1 MLLHPLELTLCLTHN
16 CNLRCR
22 YCYAG
27 RKHAACMSWETARAA
42 MDLCVAEA
50 KSLELPLDVS
60 FFGGEPL
67 LEWEL
72 LQRCHAYMEERRGEM
87 CMPPRYGI
95 TTNCTLLTPEKLA
108 WMAERDFL
116 VGVSVDGSP
125 AMHDINRRFAD
136 GTGSHAALQPALQEI
151 RKYPSLR
158 SKAVCVVNAANCH
171 LLAEG
176 VAWLH
181 EHYDHGF
188 GLNLDYWHEWTD
200 EQFDVLCAQLER
212 VKEMVLESYRGGVR
226 PVKLEN
232 FEDKIRT
239 HLNGDTCAQCRIGE
253 REIAVSA
260 EGNFFPCSRL
270 VGEGNS
276 DFFNF
281 GNVREGINRARQN
294 YLIATRGNSTP
305 ECKLCALRSR
315 CMNGCGCSNYAA
327 SGHIDRVSPFLCS
340 AERAFIRL
348 ADELAET
355 LYAEKNALFMREF
368 YGGEN

>member
-1 MLLHPLELTLCLTHN
+1 
-16 CNLRCR
+16 
-22 YCYAG
+22 
-27 RKHAACMSWETARAA
+27 MSWETARAA

-50 KSLELPLDVS
+50 KRLELPLDVS

-72 LQRCHAYMEERRGEM
+72 LQRCHAYMEERRDEM

-95 TTNCTLLTPEKLA
+95 TTNCTLLSPEKLA

-151 RKYPSLR
+151 RKYPNLR
-158 SKAVCVVNAANCH
+158 TKAVCVVNAANCH

-200 EQFDVLCAQLER
+200 EQFSVLCMQLELVR
-212 VKEMVLESYRGGVR
+212 DMVLASYRSGH

-239 HLNGDTCAQCRIGE
+239 HLNGDTCGQCRIGE

-294 YLIATRGNSTP
+294 YLIATRGNNTP

-340 AERAFIRL
+340 AERTCIRL

-355 LYAEKNALFMREF
+355 LYAERNAAFMQAF
-368 YGGEN
+368 YGTPAQSNQ

>member
-1 MLLHPLELTLCLTHN
+1 MKRPLTLTLCLTHN

-27 RKHAACMSWETARAA
+27 RKYAHAMDWETARAG
-42 MDLCVAEA
+42 MELGLAEA
-50 KSLELPLDVS
+50 QRLGISVDLS

-72 LQRCHAYMEERRGEM
+72 LQRCHAYMQERGDSL
-87 CMPPRYGI
+87 CTPPRYGI
-95 TTNCTLLTPEKLA
+95 TTNATLLSPDKLA

-151 RKYPSLR
+151 RKYPALR
-158 SKAVCVVNAANCH
+158 SKAICVVNPANCH

-181 EHYDHGF
+181 EHYDHEI

-200 EQFDVLCAQLER
+200 EQFDVLTAQLQQ
-212 VKEMVLESYRGGVR
+212 VQQMMLDAYRSGTR
-226 PVKLEN
+226 PVQVDN
-232 FEDKIRT
+232 ISGKIYT
-239 HLNGDTCAQCRIGE
+239 HLNGKGCDACRIGE
-253 REIAVSA
+253 QEIAVSVD
-260 EGNFFPCSRL
+260 GNLFPCSRL
-270 VGEGNS
+270 VGEGDTDS
-276 DFFNF
+276 FNF
-281 GNVREGINRARQN
+281 GNVHSGIDRARQN
-294 YLIATRGNSTP
+294 YIIATRGNATP
-305 ECKLCALRSR
+305 ACKLCALRTR

-327 SGHIDRVSPFLCS
+327 SGQINQVSPFLCS
-340 AERAFIRL
+340 SERLLIRL

-355 LYAEKNALFMREF
+355 LYAEKNPAFMREF
-368 YGGEN
+368 YGEESC